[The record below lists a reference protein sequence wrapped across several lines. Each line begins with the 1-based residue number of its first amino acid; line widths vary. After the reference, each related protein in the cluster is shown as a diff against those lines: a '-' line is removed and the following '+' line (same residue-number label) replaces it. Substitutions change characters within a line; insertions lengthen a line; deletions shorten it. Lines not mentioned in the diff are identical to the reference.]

1 MLSLSASRQRGSPFW
16 ATTMSDQWTETTLGE
31 VASWG
36 SGGTPKAGKAEY
48 YEGGTIPWAVIADV
62 QDGPIAV
69 TERGLTP
76 LGVAQIGHTAP
87 PNAVLVTMYGTIGR
101 VGLTEVELATNQAI
115 AWGVANERILLPK
128 FLFYWLRNHRQT
140 LDGLGRGATQRN
152 INREI
157 IKSQVIKLPP
167 LNVQRRIVDLMEHL
181 DSQVAGLRNE
191 SAAVEHLIFVFR
203 ESHFQRWRSETPT
216 VSFGSITNDVRRPL
230 AVSPEET
237 YRQIGVRSHGRG
249 VFGKEAK
256 TGQDLGSKKMYTVS
270 SGDLVFNIVFAWEG
284 AVAIV
289 PDDFEGWASSHRFP
303 TYRRVDGGSE
313 EFLRHF
319 FISAWGNEELRL
331 ASPGG
336 AGRNRTLGRK
346 ALSMIQVPQVHRDQE
361 SEFLDQMRQFA
372 QLSISLTREQ
382 AAAEEACRTLLR
394 SLLAQSIDIPDAYD
408 DVLVV
413 AS

>member
-1 MLSLSASRQRGSPFW
+1 MNEEWRTS
-16 ATTMSDQWTETTLGE
+16 TLGGVCE
-31 VASWG
+31 VVG
-36 SGGTPKAGKAEY
+36 GGTPSTKQPEY
-48 YEGGTIPWAVIADV
+48 WGGEVVWLSPTEVV
-62 QDGPIAV
+62 RQDGSLINQS
-69 TERGLTP
+69 ERTLSLEGLTRSSAKLLP
-76 LGVAQIGHTAP
+76 EGT
-87 PNAVLVTMYGTIGR
+87 VLVTTRASVGFTALAGR
-101 VGLTEVELATNQAI
+101 QLATNQGFQSLI
-115 AWGVANERILLPK
+115 PGPELISK
-128 FLFYWLRNHRQT
+128 FLMYWVQ
-140 LDGLGRGATQRN
+140 A
-152 INREI
+152 NREEFRRRAGGSTFREVSKAKVKDI
-157 IKSQVIKLPP
+157 PITYPP
-167 LNVQRRIVDLMEHL
+167 LSVQRRIVDLMEHL

-191 SAAVEHLIFVFR
+191 CAAVERLIFVFR

-216 VSFGSITNDVRRPL
+216 VSFGSITKDVRRPL

-270 SGDLVFNIVFAWEG
+270 SGDLVFNIVFAWER
-284 AVAIV
+284 AVAVV

-361 SEFLDQMRQFA
+361 SEFLDQIRQFG

-382 AAAEEACRTLLR
+382 AAAEEARRTLLR